1 MGSVLLD
8 AQVGVGATETA
19 GDERIPCLESYAAK
33 NGMGMGYDFEGE
45 VIPSVNEPVHTR
57 EVFYWTPR

>member
-8 AQVGVGATETA
+8 APVVRSPGAGFENY
-19 GDERIPCLESYAAK
+19 GAK
-33 NGMGMGYDFEGE
+33 NGMRMGYDFDGE
-45 VIPSVNEPVHTR
+45 IVPGVNEPLHTW

>member
-8 AQVGVGATETA
+8 APVGVGAIEIV
-19 GDERIPCLESYAAK
+19 GDERIPSLESYAAK
-33 NGMGMGYDFEGE
+33 NGMGMGCDFEGE
-45 VIPSVNEPVHTR
+45 VIPSVNEPVHTW